1 LEKEALSGQL
11 QVSSSMAGPGRP
23 GRLAATAAGFP
34 PDAGAASPGFA
45 GNLQTR
51 LRPPDDLS
59 REARAVF
66 IDVVVNSNPE
76 HFQPSDLPLLC
87 VYADAVVQ
95 ARACAKLIRE
105 GAGSDLVIK
114 QQRNAFSAVFQ
125 LSMRL
130 RVSPQAR
137 QVRKS
142 LRSDTRGPRVSYFDQ
157 MAPMTTTTAP
167 LSPVDHE
174 ALTRAVTIARRLRPD
189 FDRRLARRAAMA

>member
-1 LEKEALSGQL
+1 
-11 QVSSSMAGPGRP
+11 MAGPGRP

-34 PDAGAASPGFA
+34 AP

-76 HFQPSDLPLLC
+76 HFQSSDLPLLC
-87 VYADAVVQ
+87 VYAEAVVQ
-95 ARACAKLIRE
+95 ARRTARQINE

-114 QQRNAFSAVFQ
+114 QQRNALSAVFQ
-125 LSMRL
+125 LTMRL

-137 QVRKS
+137 QVHKS
-142 LRSDTRGPRVSYFDQ
+142 LGSNTRAPSVSYYDRLTLE
-157 MAPMTTTTAP
+157 MADEE
-167 LSPVDHE
+167 VE
-174 ALTRAVTIARRLRPD
+174 QG
-189 FDRRLARRAAMA
+189 